1 MEPLLENVRFILAD
15 IKRRMEKALALT
27 QEDDGPQLYEK
38 VIRSDLEKYE
48 RLSACTDF
56 FELYREITGIT
67 YDRLPSSRDFLGDEE
82 KLARVKELRADAK
95 ELLKKLTKQYF
106 FSSPEVLAEQLC
118 KTAPMARELVRLA
131 LEFAEAFAEEKKRKN
146 LVDFHDLE
154 HFALT
159 SLWTGRQSRQGVR
172 RRSFVIHLL
181 RS

>member
-106 FSSPEVLAEQLC
+106 FL
-118 KTAPMARELVRLA
+118 
-131 LEFAEAFAEEKKRKN
+131 
-146 LVDFHDLE
+146 
-154 HFALT
+154 
-159 SLWTGRQSRQGVR
+159 R
-172 RRSFVIHLL
+172 RRYWQSSFAKQRRWQGSWCALRWSLRKHL
-181 RS
+181 RKKKAKEPC